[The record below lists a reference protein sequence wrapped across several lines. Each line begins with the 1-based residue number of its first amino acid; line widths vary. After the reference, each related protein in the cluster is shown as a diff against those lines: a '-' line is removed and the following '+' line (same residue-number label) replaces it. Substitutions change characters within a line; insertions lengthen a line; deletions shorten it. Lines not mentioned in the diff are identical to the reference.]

1 LNRKVPGPT
10 LMRLATYLTYLAEL
24 DAKGVDTISSAQM
37 EDRTGINAA
46 IFRKDLS
53 YFGEFGKPG
62 IGYGVHELSAKIA
75 AILKVDRE
83 QGVLLVGAGNL
94 GSAIVAYPGLRSRN
108 FHIAAVFDNNYNKIG
123 RKLWDLEILDI
134 ANVKEVNKQ
143 LGARIAILAIP
154 ASAAQEVAEMLVE
167 ADVRAILNFA
177 PVTLRLSKHIAVRNA
192 DSVQELAVLSYHLS
206 DQDA

>member
-1 LNRKVPGPT
+1 MNRKVPGPT

-24 DAKGVDTISSAQM
+24 GAKGVDTISSAQM

-206 DQDA
+206 DQDT